1 MVKLVNLQAGD
12 EADRAELET
21 QLAEHETACA
31 RERALRILG
40 YRERSS
46 AELAKRLRD
55 DGYPAGVV
63 GPLVERMIELGLVD
77 DARFAAS
84 WARARFSAGFGPQ
97 RVAREL
103 AEKGIADELA
113 ADAITEAVGD
123 DDQIERARRLLGS
136 TSLETRN
143 ERDKAVRKLVR
154 KGFDLRTALKAAEK
168 PEE

>member
-1 MVKLVNLQAGD
+1 
-12 EADRAELET
+12 
-21 QLAEHETACA
+21 
-31 RERALRILG
+31 
-40 YRERSS
+40 
-46 AELAKRLRD
+46 
-55 DGYPAGVV
+55 
-63 GPLVERMIELGLVD
+63 LGLVD

-123 DDQIERARRLLGS
+123 DDQIERARRLLGN